1 MPSHLCP
8 KGHSSEEPDF
18 CSECGAKI
26 QSGSAEAQP
35 AAPEAPCPDCGGP
48 RPPDQAIFCEVCGY
62 NFDTGAHGEIHLP
75 APVAPAPTPAPAPAP
90 VPAVKTV
97 SWTAVVAVDPSRRE
111 AGSPEAPADAGEVS
125 IALDKPV
132 NLIGRTSAARAIH
145 PEVALDR
152 DDAVSHRHALLT
164 VASDGSLTLRDIGSS
179 NGTRLNGNDLLP
191 MTDAHLSGGAEISLG
206 HWTRITIKAAE

>member
-26 QSGSAEAQP
+26 QSSPAVAQP
-35 AAPEAPCPDCGGP
+35 AAPETPCPDCGGP
-48 RPPDQAIFCEVCGY
+48 RPPDHAIFCEVCGY

-75 APVAPAPTPAPAPAP
+75 AAAA
-90 VPAVKTV
+90 PAVKAV
-97 SWTAVVAVDPSRRE
+97 SWTAVVTVDPSRRE

-164 VASDGSLTLRDIGSS
+164 LAADGSLTLRDIGSS
-179 NGTRLNGNDLLP
+179 NGTRLNGTDLLP
-191 MTDAHLSGGAEISLG
+191 MSDAHLSGGAEISLG